1 MTRPHFG
8 AYKEKSQEVGLQIMH
23 RKAMSV
29 QYNALLDNYVNN
41 VVAFDLNVYIW
52 RGITLLM

>member
-23 RKAMSV
+23 RKAISV
-29 QYNALLDNYVNN
+29 QLDMFFVIMIAIKIEIGVGLSIKMCNF
-41 VVAFDLNVYIW
+41 AF
-52 RGITLLM
+52 